1 MTMRQRREF
10 DDIDDRP
17 VVVQDRPV
25 DEGGTGLGVVLGVI
39 LAIVIAGALV
49 WLVLAGRTPVTPSTA
64 PNNSN
69 NPTINVNPPSNIQ
82 PPNINVNPPA
92 NVPAPQAPQGNGSQS
107 QGGNQ

>member
-1 MTMRQRREF
+1 MRQRREF

-17 VVVQDRPV
+17 VVVERPV

-49 WLVLAGRTPVTPSTA
+49 WLVLAGRTPVSTPA
-64 PNNSN
+64 VPNNSN

-82 PPNINVNPPA
+82 PPNININPPA
-92 NVPAPQAPQGNGSQS
+92 NAPAPQAPQGGGGQSQS
-107 QGGNQ
+107 GNQ